1 MSEKTA
7 ARAAKNP
14 LPPKLAA
21 LVREFWWFALL
32 GLALYL
38 ALILYSY
45 HKADPGW
52 SHSATV
58 ATVHNAGGKVGA

>member
-1 MSEKTA
+1 MALSEKTS
-7 ARAAKNP
+7 ARTANNP

-38 ALILYSY
+38 LLVLYTF

-52 SHSATV
+52 
-58 ATVHNAGGKVGA
+58 